1 MRELTFSPSRAVEYV
16 LFLASNLREPTI
28 HEVLKLRYFADK
40 LHLSR
45 YGMLPS
51 GDNYVAMQFGPVGS
65 NTYNLLK
72 AARGE
77 KNAWIHPAFF
87 EAVLGSV
94 RVEGKKVHALRAADT
109 SKLSPSDLECLVEAL
124 ERYGG
129 MGFAERAE
137 LSHDRAWTKARNS
150 AADNQLDAD
159 QMSLL
164 DITETL
170 DNSEEVKDH
179 LLAD

>member
-16 LFLASNLREPTI
+16 LFLTRQLREPTI

-51 GDNYVAMQFGPVGS
+51 GDSYVAMRFGPVGS

-77 KNAWIHPAFF
+77 VNAWIHPAFF
-87 EAVLGSV
+87 EAVEGSI
-94 RVEGKKVHALRAADT
+94 RVDGKNVYALRDANTD
-109 SKLSPSDLECLVEAL
+109 KLSPSDMECLTEAL
-124 ERYGG
+124 VRYGG
-129 MGFAERAE
+129 MGFPERTE
-137 LSHDRAWTKARNS
+137 LSHDSAWKKARNS
-150 AADNQLDAD
+150 GAENQLDAD

-170 DNSEEVKDH
+170 DNSEEVKEY